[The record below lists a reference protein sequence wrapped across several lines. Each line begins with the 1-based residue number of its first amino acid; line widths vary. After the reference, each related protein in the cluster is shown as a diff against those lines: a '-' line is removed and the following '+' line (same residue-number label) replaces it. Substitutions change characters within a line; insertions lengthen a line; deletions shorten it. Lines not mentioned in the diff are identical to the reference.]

1 MPEIHLMA
9 GHLIRRLNQISV
21 SVFQDRMAAEGLD
34 LTSVQF
40 AALAMLQQHPGIDQ
54 TTLAGLIAHDR
65 ATMGGVIDRLAAK
78 GLLRRQVSPRD
89 RRARVLSLTG
99 EGEALLSRITPV
111 VEALQSDI
119 LAGLSPAEQAIF
131 LGLAAKVAAAGNE
144 LSRAPLRVPAD

>member
-40 AALAMLQQHPGIDQ
+40 AAMTMLKRHPGIDQ

-65 ATMGGVIDRLAAK
+65 ATMGGVIDRLDAK
-78 GLLRRQVSPRD
+78 GLLKRQVSPHD
-89 RRARVLSLTG
+89 RRARVLSLTA
-99 EGEALLSRITPV
+99 EGEALLVRVSPI
-111 VEALQSDI
+111 VEALQRDI
-119 LAGLSPAEQAIF
+119 LTGLTPAEQDTF
-131 LGLAAKVAAAGNE
+131 LKLAAKAAEAGNE
-144 LSRAPLRVPAD
+144 LSRAPLKVPAD